1 VLYCSKEKNVCF
13 SALLC
18 MMIYEFLR
26 INACM
31 CPLIKRQLLDVVDVS
46 TNLNCTAC
54 LRLKKKMYTACL

>member
-1 VLYCSKEKNVCF
+1 
-13 SALLC
+13 

-54 LRLKKKMYTACL
+54 LRLKKKNVYCMFVVKLWLMDY